1 MIIDT
6 TAASNPGV
14 VKRVLAIEDEAE
26 LVPEPMPSG
35 VYKCQSCGCMTLYTQ
50 GCTYCRPRGVNDARD

>member
-1 MIIDT
+1 MPLIDT

-26 LVPEPMPSG
+26 PVTAPAPSAAS
-35 VYKCQSCGCMTLYTQ
+35 KCPDCRNTMLNAEGCR
-50 GCTYCRPRGVNDARD
+50 YCAPANA